1 MPMSDCHSDQRLAY
15 GAAMPDRT
23 SDEADVR
30 EVVRQFDDA
39 LERLDLEA
47 ALSLSTEDLVFI
59 GSGQGEQ
66 AVGRDA
72 VLRMAE
78 ELASRSADIDFTITT
93 STMDVN
99 VYGDVAVVTS
109 FGIAELRSPRGSR
122 TGPYRLTGTL
132 LRDRGNWKWR
142 VHHGSEPLPW

>member
-1 MPMSDCHSDQRLAY
+1 MSSCHSDRRLAY
-15 GAAMPDRT
+15 GAAMSDRT
-23 SDEADVR
+23 SDEVDVR
-30 EVVRQFDDA
+30 EVVRRFDEA
-39 LERLDLEA
+39 LERLDLET
-47 ALSLSTEDLVFI
+47 ALSLSTDDLVFI
-59 GSGQGEQ
+59 GSGEGEQ

-78 ELASRSADIDFTITT
+78 ELASRSAGIDFTVTS
-93 STMDVN
+93 STMNVN

-109 FGIAELRSPRGSR
+109 FGTAELRSPRGNR

-132 LRDRGNWKWR
+132 LRDDGNWKWR